1 MDKSFGN
8 FEGRNGVVTVKSI
21 YGENV
26 YDTSIKMINDGER
39 VGVVVRG
46 HELFL
51 YRDEILHIIEEED
64 GLLIVGQTMTI
75 EIRCC

>member
-1 MDKSFGN
+1 MDKGFEN
-8 FEGRNGVVTVKSI
+8 FEGKNGVITVKSI

-26 YDTSIKMINDGER
+26 YETPIKMINDGER

-51 YRDEILHIIEEED
+51 YRDEILHIIED
-64 GLLIVGQTMTI
+64 NGLLIVGQSMSI

>member
-1 MDKSFGN
+1 MDKGFEN
-8 FEGRNGVVTVKSI
+8 FEGKNGVITVKSI

-26 YDTSIKMINDGER
+26 YETSIKMINDGER

-51 YRDEILHIIEEED
+51 YRDEILHIIEGD
-64 GLLIVGQTMTI
+64 GLLISGQSMSI

>member
-1 MDKSFGN
+1 MDKGFEN
-8 FEGRNGVVTVKSI
+8 FEGKNGVITVKSI

-26 YDTSIKMINDGER
+26 YETPIKMINDGER

-51 YRDEILHIIEEED
+51 YRDEILHIMEAED
-64 GLLIVGQTMTI
+64 GLFIVGQSMSI
-75 EIRCC
+75 KIRCC

>member
-1 MDKSFGN
+1 MDKSL
-8 FEGRNGVVTVKSI
+8 EIYEEKNGVITVKSI
-21 YGENV
+21 YGENI
-26 YDTSIKMINDGER
+26 YETPIKMINDGER

-51 YRDEILHIIEEED
+51 YRDEILHIIEDD
-64 GLLIVGQTMTI
+64 GLLIVGQSMSI

>member
-1 MDKSFGN
+1 MDKSFEN
-8 FEGRNGVVTVKSI
+8 FEGKNGVITVKSI

-26 YDTSIKMINDGER
+26 YEAPIKMINDVER

-51 YRDEILHIIEEED
+51 YRDEILHIIEDD
-64 GLLIVGQTMTI
+64 GLLIVGQSMSI

>member
-1 MDKSFGN
+1 MDKSFEN
-8 FEGRNGVVTVKSI
+8 FEERNGVITVKSI

-26 YDTSIKMINDGER
+26 YEAPIKMINDGER

-51 YRDEILHIIEEED
+51 YRDEIQHIIESEE
-64 GLLIVGQTMTI
+64 GLLIVGQSMSI

>member
-1 MDKSFGN
+1 MDKSFEN
-8 FEGRNGVVTVKSI
+8 FEGKNGVITVKSI

-26 YDTSIKMINDGER
+26 YETSIKMINDGER

-51 YRDEILHIIEEED
+51 YRDEILHIIENN
-64 GLLIVGQTMTI
+64 GLLIVGQSMSI

>member
-1 MDKSFGN
+1 MDKGFEN
-8 FEGRNGVVTVKSI
+8 FEGKNGVITVKSI

-26 YDTSIKMINDGER
+26 YETPIKMINDGER

-51 YRDEILHIIEEED
+51 YRDEILHIMEGD
-64 GLLIVGQTMTI
+64 GLLIVGQSMSI

>member
-1 MDKSFGN
+1 MDKSL
-8 FEGRNGVVTVKSI
+8 EIYEEKNGVITVKSI
-21 YGENV
+21 YGENI
-26 YDTSIKMINDGER
+26 YETPIKMINDGER

-51 YRDEILHIIEEED
+51 YRDEILHIIEDD